1 MVLRR
6 QIKRRYVLAFFQKLP
21 PCLVG
26 IEACASAHHWSRQL
40 QALGLPQVGAGRFL
54 GVDPRTCRRY
64 VADELPLPPAAA
76 MLLRVMLAHGL
87 APDDVS
93 KLDGRP
99 NRSRD

>member
-1 MVLRR
+1 VTAVKPMNHNKFSKA
-6 QIKRRYVLAFFQKLP
+6 ID
-21 PCLVG
+21 
-26 IEACASAHHWSRQL
+26 
-40 QALGLPQVGAGRFL
+40 ALDLTQVGAARFL

-64 VADELPLPPAAA
+64 VAGELPLPPAAA

-99 NRSRD
+99 NRSRN